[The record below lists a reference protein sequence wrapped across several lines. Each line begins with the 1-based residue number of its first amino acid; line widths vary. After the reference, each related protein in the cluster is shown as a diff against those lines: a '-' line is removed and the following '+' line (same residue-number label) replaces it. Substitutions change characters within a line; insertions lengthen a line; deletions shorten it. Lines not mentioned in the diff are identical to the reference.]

1 MKQLVFIIVIL
12 KNSSYIL
19 IIKLISLLDE
29 NMKINSQEHDF
40 EVLNKFIEE
49 LLKSQD
55 REIKN
60 NENYIA
66 ELKYRLRKNSQIELK
81 LSNKYLKKYNNWK
94 SKDEYNNR
102 LKEEITR
109 LNKAENIFKYL
120 VSEQQ
125 NGRDDI
131 EKINEQSK
139 KLFELLYWDVKLK
152 NKEFNETAKN
162 ILDFSRGLSPVILL
176 LTASAIGI
184 KIEQWYGYLIAFF
197 FFVLSFCL
205 AVINYIDFADKIFNR
220 YKGKIS
226 FVVML
231 SVFYIVLF
239 FVIFQFISLIGVL
252 NK

>member
-1 MKQLVFIIVIL
+1 
-12 KNSSYIL
+12 
-19 IIKLISLLDE
+19 
-29 NMKINSQEHDF
+29 MKINSQGHDF
-40 EVLNKFIEE
+40 DTLNKFIEE

-60 NENYIA
+60 NENHII
-66 ELKYRLRKNSQIELK
+66 ELKYKLRKNSQTELK

-94 SKDEYNNR
+94 SRDEYNNR
-102 LKEEITR
+102 LKEEIAR
-109 LNKAENIFKYL
+109 LNEAENIFKYL

-125 NGRDDI
+125 NGKEDI

-152 NKEFNETAKN
+152 NKEFNETTKN

-184 KIEQWYGYLIAFF
+184 KIGHWYGYLIAFF
-197 FFVLSFCL
+197 FFGLSFCL

-226 FVVML
+226 FIVML
-231 SVFYIVLF
+231 LVLYLVLF

-252 NK
+252 KK

>member
-1 MKQLVFIIVIL
+1 
-12 KNSSYIL
+12 
-19 IIKLISLLDE
+19 
-29 NMKINSQEHDF
+29 MKINNQGHDF

-55 REIKN
+55 KEIKN

-66 ELKYRLRKNSQIELK
+66 ELKDRLRKNSQNELK

-94 SKDEYNNR
+94 SRDEYNNR
-102 LKEEITR
+102 LKEEIAR
-109 LNKAENIFKYL
+109 LNEAENIFKFL

-125 NGRDDI
+125 NGEEDI

-139 KLFELLYWDVKLK
+139 KFFELLYWDVKLK
-152 NKEFNETAKN
+152 NKEFDEIIKN

-184 KIEQWYGYLIAFF
+184 KIGQWYGYLIGF
-197 FFVLSFCL
+197 FFVCLSFGL
-205 AVINYIDFADKIFNR
+205 AVMNYFDFANKIFNR

-226 FVVML
+226 FIVML
-231 SVFYIVLF
+231 FVLYLVLF
-239 FVIFQFISLIGVL
+239 FVILQFIPLREVL

>member
-1 MKQLVFIIVIL
+1 
-12 KNSSYIL
+12 
-19 IIKLISLLDE
+19 
-29 NMKINSQEHDF
+29 MKINSQVHDF
-40 EVLNKFIEE
+40 ELLNEIIEN

-55 REIKN
+55 KEIKN
-60 NENYIA
+60 NKNYID
-66 ELKYRLRKNSQIELK
+66 ELKDRLRRKSQTKSEL
-81 LSNKYLKKYNNWK
+81 SSKYLKKYNDWK
-94 SKDEYNNR
+94 SREEYNNR
-102 LKEEITR
+102 LKEEIVR
-109 LNKAENIFKYL
+109 LNEAENIFKYL

-125 NGRDDI
+125 NGKEDI

-139 KLFELLYWDVKLK
+139 KFFELLYWDVKLK
-152 NKEFNETAKN
+152 NKEFNETTKN

-184 KIEQWYGYLIAFF
+184 KIGHWYGYLIAFF
-197 FFVLSFCL
+197 FFGLSFCL

-226 FVVML
+226 FIVML

-239 FVIFQFISLIGVL
+239 FVIFQFISLTGAL